1 MFFQVLSMLKLLIFL
16 FVQLIANNQV
26 LADAGLH
33 PPPPTASTNVR
44 TVSAGSA
51 FTIKCQMP
59 DNYIIERE
67 IFEMNFF
74 YDINGNIA
82 RYTIPGKQITA
93 K

>member
-1 MFFQVLSMLKLLIFL
+1 MAKIVKWLFLVVFLVVIYVIASEQVS
-16 FVQLIANNQV
+16 
-26 LADAGLH
+26 ADAGLH